1 MVRNYFSIFIDL
13 KKSKMNKHNL
23 LFAFL
28 FCFLFSID
36 LKSQN
41 GMEYYLPDGEYD
53 STIPTPFDILGYN
66 PGDWHASHDQLIIYM
81 KAIDAASDRVQMKE
95 YARSHENR
103 PLFYLAISDPSN
115 LERLEEIR
123 NDHLNLT
130 DPSMSDNIDISNLP
144 AILYQGYSIHG
155 NESSGANAAIVN
167 AYYLAAGQNADVLNT
182 LSNTVIL
189 LDPCYN
195 PDGLNRFAS
204 WANTHKSKTLVSDPS
219 SRELNEVWPRGRTN
233 HYWFDLNR
241 DWLLLT
247 HPESQGRIKVFHEW
261 RPNVLTDHHEMG
273 TNSTFFFQ
281 PGIPSRTNPNTPQ
294 LNQDLTEKIGTY
306 HAAALD
312 SIGSLYY
319 TKASFD
325 DYYYGKGSTYPDANG
340 CIGILFEQASSRGH
354 LQESVNG
361 LLSFPF
367 TIRNQFVTSISTQ
380 KATAA
385 MREELINFKRDFY
398 KKQKKA
404 AESSSIK
411 GYVVTDKDKVK
422 LSNFHRI
429 LNAHKVEMFELDQD
443 VRIEGKEYS
452 KKDSYYVPMDQNQYL
467 MVKTIFEKVRTFPD
481 SLFYDVSAW
490 TLPLAFD
497 LTYSE
502 SKKALTKG
510 KKVEK
515 IVLNGTVYP
524 MTGTYAYILDWKSY
538 NAPAALYQVMKN
550 DLRTKVINKSF
561 SLETGAGI
569 HQFNIGDVVIPVQNQ
584 KLSIGE
590 IEDVLKNI
598 ASEYHV
604 DFYGVQ
610 TGWADNN
617 MTLGNPEV
625 DILEKPSIAL
635 IAGEG
640 VSSYDAGEVWH
651 HIDQRY
657 NIPLSIID
665 KRQLFRA
672 DMSRYTTLIMV
683 NGRYRDLSTS
693 EFKKIQEWIQDGGN
707 LILFRN
713 AIDWGIEKQ
722 LISLKRIKKKDP
734 NKKGPSKYKMS
745 SASSGASVLGGAI
758 FEAKMDLS
766 HPLCYGYDNDQIAL
780 FRRGTSLYETPEN
793 KYSSP
798 VMYTDEPVAS
808 GYIPKGFDKKAA
820 GQAAVTVHQN
830 GKGKVICFQDNL
842 LFRGYWYGGNKLF
855 GNAVFFSS
863 IIDSRT
869 TARE

>member
-1 MVRNYFSIFIDL
+1 MKKINCLIVPIFFF
-13 KKSKMNKHNL
+13 L
-23 LFAFL
+23 LT
-28 FCFLFSID
+28 IPI
-36 LKSQN
+36 KGQE
-41 GMEYYLPDGEYD
+41 GMEYYLPEGEYN
-53 STIPTPFDILGYN
+53 SIIPTPMDILGYN
-66 PGDWHASHDQLIIYM
+66 PGDWHVSHDQLVTYL
-81 KAIDAASDRVQMKE
+81 KALDAVSDRIEMRE

-103 PLFYLAISDPSN
+103 PLYNLIISIPSN
-115 LERLEEIR
+115 LSRLESIQK
-123 NDHLNLT
+123 DHIKLT
-130 DPSMSDNIDISNLP
+130 DHSKSDHVDISNLP

-155 NESSGANAAIVN
+155 NESSGANAAMVN
-167 AYYLAAGQNADVLNT
+167 AYYLAAGESAEVMHT
-182 LSNTVIL
+182 LENTVIL

-204 WANTHKSKTLVSDPS
+204 WANTHKSKTLVSDPT

-247 HPESQGRIKVFHEW
+247 HPESQGRINVFHQW

-294 LNQDLTEKIGTY
+294 LNQDLTEKIGLY

-354 LQESVNG
+354 LHESANG
-361 LLSFPF
+361 VLSFPF
-367 TIRNQFVTSISTQ
+367 TIRNQFVTSLSTQ
-380 KATAA
+380 KATAH

-398 KKQKKA
+398 KRQKNA
-404 AESSSIK
+404 ALASKIK
-411 GYVVTDKDKVK
+411 GYIITDKDEVK
-422 LSNFHRI
+422 LSNFYRI
-429 LNAHKVEMFELDQD
+429 LSSHKVDMYRLGQD
-443 VRIEGKEYS
+443 VSTGGKQF
-452 KKDSYYVPMDQNQYL
+452 KKEDSYYVPMDQNQYL

-497 LTYSE
+497 LTYAE
-502 SKKALTKG
+502 STGSVKLGDKVTSMNPKG
-510 KKVEK
+510 HLHS
-515 IVLNGTVYP
+515 ISDA
-524 MTGTYAYILDWKSY
+524 YAYILDWKSY
-538 NAPAALYQVMKN
+538 NSPAALYQVMKH

-561 SLETGAGI
+561 SLETGVGI
-569 HQFNIGDVVIPVQNQ
+569 RKFNRGDVVIPVQNQ
-584 KLSIGE
+584 VLE
-590 IEDVLKNI
+590 IAEMERLLGDI
-598 ASEYHV
+598 AKKYQV
-604 DFYGVQ
+604 DFYGVG

-625 DILEKPSIAL
+625 DKLDMPSVAL
-635 IAGEG
+635 IVGEG

-657 NIPLSIID
+657 NIPLTMID

-672 DMSRYTTLIMV
+672 NMSRYTTLIMV
-683 NGRYRDLSTS
+683 NGSYRDLKKS
-693 EFKKIQEWIQDGGN
+693 ELDKITEWVKEGGN

-713 AIDWGIEKQ
+713 AIDWAIGKEIINLEKA
-722 LISLKRIKKKDP
+722 KDKKD
-734 NKKGPSKYKMS
+734 KIIGQSEYYQS
-745 SASSGASVLGGAI
+745 TASRGATVLGGAI

-780 FRRGTSLYETPEN
+780 FKRGTTLYETPSN
-793 KYSSP
+793 SYSAP
-798 VMYTDEPVAS
+798 VNYTHNPVAS
-808 GYIPKGFDKKAA
+808 GYIPRGFDNKAA
-820 GQAAVTVHQN
+820 GRAAITVHQN
-830 GKGKVICFQDNL
+830 GGGKVICFQDNL

-855 GNAVFFSS
+855 GNALFFSG
-863 IIDSRT
+863 IIDGRT

>member
-1 MVRNYFSIFIDL
+1 MKLNY
-13 KKSKMNKHNL
+13 L
-23 LFAFL
+23 LL
-28 FCFLFSID
+28 TLFSLTTMIS
-36 LKSQN
+36 LQGQN
-41 GMEYYLPDGEYD
+41 GMEYYLPEGEYD
-53 STIPTPFDILGYN
+53 SSIPTPMDVLGYDV
-66 PGDWHASHDQLIIYM
+66 GEWHVGHDQLVTYL
-81 KAIDAASDRVQMKE
+81 KALDAASDRIEMKE

-103 PLFYLAISDPSN
+103 PLYTLIISDPSN
-115 LERLEEIR
+115 LARLEDIR
-123 NDHLNLT
+123 QDHLQLT
-130 DPSMSDNIDISNLP
+130 DHSSSNKVDIGDLP

-155 NESSGANAAIVN
+155 NESSGANAALVN
-167 AYYLAAGQNADVLNT
+167 AYYLAAGSSAEVMHT
-182 LSNTVIL
+182 LKNVVIL
-189 LDPCYN
+189 MDPCYN

-204 WANTHKSKTLVSDPS
+204 WANTHKSKTLVSDPV

-261 RPNVLTDHHEMG
+261 KPNVLTDHHEMG

-294 LNQDLTEKIGTY
+294 LNQDLTEKIGLY

-361 LLSFPF
+361 VLSFPF
-367 TIRNQFVTSISTQ
+367 TIRNQFVTSLSTQ
-380 KATAA
+380 KATAH

-398 KKQKKA
+398 KKQHKA
-404 AESSSIK
+404 AKASKIK
-411 GYVVTDKDKVK
+411 GYVIKDQDKVK

-429 LNAHKVEMFELDQD
+429 LSSHKVEM
-443 VRIEGKEYS
+443 YS
-452 KKDSYYVPMDQNQYL
+452 LEKGISVGGERFDAEESYYVPMDQDQYL

-497 LTYSE
+497 LTYAEVNTSVE
-502 SKKALTKG
+502 VGDRVDSMQPKG
-510 KKVEK
+510 HLYEVKEA
-515 IVLNGTVYP
+515 
-524 MTGTYAYILDWKSY
+524 YAYILDWKSY
-538 NAPAALYQVMKN
+538 NAPAALYQVMKH
-550 DLRTKVINKSF
+550 DLRTKVINKPF
-561 SLETGAGI
+561 SLDTGNGMQ
-569 HQFNIGDVVIPVQNQ
+569 QFQTGDIVIPVQGQ
-584 KLSIGE
+584 AQSAEKMKKTLAE
-590 IEDVLKNI
+590 IADK
-598 ASEYHV
+598 YHV
-604 DFYGVQ
+604 DFYGVG

-625 DILEKPSIAL
+625 DKLDMPNVAMIV
-635 IAGEG
+635 GEG

-651 HIDQRY
+651 HIDLRY
-657 NIPLSIID
+657 NIPLTMID
-665 KRQLFRA
+665 KRQLYRA
-672 DMSRYTTLIMV
+672 NMSRYTTLIMV
-683 NGRYRDLSTS
+683 NGQYRDLSKS
-693 EFKKIQEWIQDGGN
+693 ELAKITEWVEGGGN

-713 AIDWGIEKQ
+713 AIGWAANQELINLKKAKDKKEKGSAKQ
-722 LISLKRIKKKDP
+722 QY
-734 NKKGPSKYKMS
+734 NKS
-745 SASSGASVLGGAI
+745 SSNRGATVLGGAI
-758 FEAKMDLS
+758 FEATMDLS

-780 FRRGTSLYETPEN
+780 FRRGTTLYEAPSNTYSTPV
-793 KYSSP
+793 S
-798 VMYTDEPVAS
+798 YTNNPVAS
-808 GYIPKGFDKKAA
+808 GYIPRGFDKKAA
-820 GQAAVTVHQN
+820 NKPAITVHQN
-830 GKGKVICFQDNL
+830 GSGKVICFQDNL

-855 GNAVFFSS
+855 GNAIFFSD

>member
-1 MVRNYFSIFIDL
+1 MKIPTYLLV
-13 KKSKMNKHNL
+13 L
-23 LFAFL
+23 LFLIFQ
-28 FCFLFSID
+28 SIPSNGQ
-36 LKSQN
+36 K
-41 GMEYYLPDGEYD
+41 GMEYYLPTGEYAD
-53 STIPTPFDILGYN
+53 DIPTPMDILGYN
-66 PGDWHASHDQLIIYM
+66 PGDWHVTHDQLVTYL
-81 KAIDAASDRVQMKE
+81 KALDAVSDRIEMRE

-103 PLFYLAISDPSN
+103 PLYTLIISDPSN
-115 LERLEEIR
+115 LSRLEDIR
-123 NDHLNLT
+123 MDHLQLT
-130 DPSMSDNIDISNLP
+130 DHSNSDQVNIDNLP

-155 NESSGANAAIVN
+155 NESSGANAALIN
-167 AYYLAAGQNADVLNT
+167 AYYLAAGQSSEVMHT
-182 LSNTVIL
+182 LKNTVIL
-189 LDPCYN
+189 MDPCYN

-204 WANTHKSKTLVSDPS
+204 WANSHKSKTLVSDPS

-247 HPESQGRIKVFHEW
+247 HPESQGRINVFHQW

-325 DYYYGKGSTYPDANG
+325 DFYYGKGSTYPDANG

-354 LQESVNG
+354 LQESANG
-361 LLSFPF
+361 VLSFPF
-367 TIRNQFVTSISTQ
+367 TIRNQFVTSLSTQ
-380 KATAA
+380 KATAH

-398 KKQKKA
+398 KRQKIA
-404 AESSSIK
+404 ASSSKIK
-411 GYVVTDKDKVK
+411 GYVITDKDKVK

-429 LNAHKVEMFELDQD
+429 LSSHKVDMYALNQD
-443 VRIEGKEYS
+443 ISANGQQFKKE
-452 KKDSYYVPMDQNQYL
+452 DSYYVPMDQNQYL

-497 LTYSE
+497 LTYAE
-502 SKKALTKG
+502 SRSSVKLG
-510 KKVEK
+510 EK
-515 IVLNGTVYP
+515 ITTMSPIGKLHSIRGA
-524 MTGTYAYILDWKSY
+524 YAYILDWKSY

-550 DLRTKVINKSF
+550 ELRTKVINKPF
-561 SLETGAGI
+561 SLETGVGNRK
-569 HQFNIGDVVIPVQNQ
+569 FNRGDVVIPIQNQ
-584 KLSIGE
+584 DIDPDK
-590 IEDVLKNI
+590 IESLLTAI
-598 ASEYHV
+598 AEKYQV
-604 DFYGVQ
+604 EFYGVR

-625 DILEKPSIAL
+625 DKLDMPSIAM
-635 IAGEG
+635 IVGEG
-640 VSSYDAGEVWH
+640 VTSYDAGEVWH

-657 NIPLSIID
+657 NIPLTMID

-672 DMSRYTTLIMV
+672 NMSRYTTLIMV
-683 NGRYRDLSTS
+683 NGRYRDLSKS
-693 EFKKIQEWIQDGGN
+693 ELNKIETWVKEGGN

-713 AIDWGIEKQ
+713 AIDWAIDREIIQLEK
-722 LISLKRIKKKDP
+722 SKDKKVKP
-734 NKKGPSKYKMS
+734 KSQSKYKL
-745 SASSGASVLGGAI
+745 SASSSGATVLGGAI
-758 FEAKMDLS
+758 FEGKMDLS

-780 FRRGTSLYETPEN
+780 FRRGTSLYETPTN
-793 KYSSP
+793 SYSSP
-798 VMYTDEPVAS
+798 VNYTNNPVAS
-808 GYIPKGFDKKAA
+808 GYIPRGFDKKAA
-820 GQAAVTVHQN
+820 GKSAVTVHQN
-830 GKGKVICFQDNL
+830 GSGKVICFQDNL

-863 IIDSRT
+863 IIDGRT
-869 TARE
+869 MARED

>member
-1 MVRNYFSIFIDL
+1 
-13 KKSKMNKHNL
+13 
-23 LFAFL
+23 
-28 FCFLFSID
+28 
-36 LKSQN
+36 
-41 GMEYYLPDGEYD
+41 MEYYLPVGEYD
-53 STIPTPFDILGYN
+53 SEIPTPYEILGYN
-66 PGDWHASHDQLIIYM
+66 PGDWHVSHDQLIVYM
-81 KAIDAASDRVQMKE
+81 KALDKASDRIEMKE

-103 PLFYLAISDPSN
+103 PLFNLIISSPEN
-115 LERLEEIR
+115 LSRLESIR
-123 NDHLNLT
+123 EDHLKLT
-130 DPSMSDNIDISNLP
+130 DHSVSDQVNIENLP

-155 NESSGANAAIVN
+155 NESSGANAAMVN
-167 AYYLAAGQNADVLNT
+167 AYYLAAGKSSTVMHT
-182 LSNTVIL
+182 LENSIIL
-189 LDPCYN
+189 MDPCYN

-354 LQESVNG
+354 LQESSNG

-367 TIRNQFVTSISTQ
+367 TIRNQFVTSLSTQ
-380 KATAA
+380 QATAA
-385 MREELINFKRDFY
+385 MRNELINFKRDFY
-398 KKQKKA
+398 KKQHKA
-404 AESSSIK
+404 ASASTIK
-411 GYVVTDKDKVK
+411 GYVITDKDKVK

-429 LNAHKVEMFELDQD
+429 LSSHKVEIYALNQD
-443 VRIEGKEYS
+443 VSAEGKQF
-452 KKDSYYVPMDQNQYL
+452 KKEDSYYVPMDQNQYL

-497 LTYSE
+497 LTYAE
-502 SKKALTKG
+502 VTNPVKKAEVVTTMNPSGQLH
-510 KKVEK
+510 K
-515 IVLNGTVYP
+515 INGA
-524 MTGTYAYILDWKSY
+524 YAYILDWKSY
-538 NAPAALYQVMKN
+538 NAPAALYQVMNN
-550 DLRTKVINKSF
+550 DLRAKVINKAF
-561 SLETGAGI
+561 SLESASGV
-569 HQFNIGDVVIPVQNQ
+569 QKFELGDVVIPIQNQ
-584 KLSIGE
+584 SLSLTE
-590 IEDVLKNI
+590 IEDLFQEIVD
-598 ASEYHV
+598 EYNV
-604 DFYGVQ
+604 SFYGVR

-625 DILEKPSIAL
+625 DILEKPSVAL
-635 IAGEG
+635 IVGEG
-640 VSSYDAGEVWH
+640 VTSYDAGEVWH

-657 NIPLSIID
+657 NIPLTMID
-665 KRQLFRA
+665 KRQLYRA
-672 DMSRYTTLIMV
+672 NMSRYNTIIMV
-683 NGRYRDLSTS
+683 NGRYRDLSST
-693 EFKKIQEWIQDGGN
+693 ELAKIQDWVKAGGN
-707 LILFRN
+707 LILFRS
-713 AIDWGIEKQ
+713 AIDWAIDKDIVN
-722 LISLKRIKKKDP
+722 LDKAKDKKEAKS
-734 NKKGPSKYKMS
+734 GEAKYKHSPS
-745 SASSGASVLGGAI
+745 SRGATVLGGAI
-758 FEAKMDLS
+758 FEGEMDLS
-766 HPLCYGYDNDQIAL
+766 HPLCYGYDNEQIAL
-780 FRRGTSLYETPEN
+780 FRRGTSLYESPSN

-798 VMYTDEPVAS
+798 VHYTTNPVAS
-808 GYIPKGFDKKAA
+808 GYIPRGFDKKAA
-820 GQAAVTVHQN
+820 GKAAVTVHQN
-830 GKGKVICFQDNL
+830 GSGKIICFQDNL

-855 GNAVFFSS
+855 GNAIFFSS
-863 IIDSRT
+863 IIDGRT

>member
-1 MVRNYFSIFIDL
+1 
-13 KKSKMNKHNL
+13 MNKVNFL
-23 LFAFL
+23 TSFL
-28 FCFLFSID
+28 FFFLITIP
-36 LKSQN
+36 LKGQE
-41 GMEYYLPDGEYD
+41 GMEYYLPKGEYD
-53 STIPTPFDILGYN
+53 SKIPTPHDVLGYN
-66 PGDWHASHDQLIIYM
+66 PGDWHVSHDQLVTYL
-81 KAIDAASDRVQMKE
+81 KAVDASSDRIQMHE

-103 PLFYLAISDPSN
+103 PLYTVIISDPSN
-115 LERLEEIR
+115 LARLEDIR
-123 NDHLNLT
+123 MDHLKLT
-130 DPSMSDNIDISNLP
+130 DQSISDNIDIENLP

-155 NESSGANAAIVN
+155 NESSGANAAMIN
-167 AYYLAAGQNADVLNT
+167 AYYLAAGTSSEVKHT
-182 LSNTVIL
+182 LKNTVIL
-189 LDPCYN
+189 MDPCYN

-204 WANTHKSKTLVSDPS
+204 WANTHKSKTLVSDPA

-247 HPESQGRIKVFHEW
+247 HPESQGRIKVFHDW

-325 DYYYGKGSTYPDANG
+325 DFYYGKGSTYPDANG

-354 LQESVNG
+354 LHESSNG
-361 LLSFPF
+361 ILSFPF
-367 TIRNQFVTSISTQ
+367 TIRNQFVTSLSTQ
-380 KATAA
+380 KATAH
-385 MREELINFKRDFY
+385 MRKELINFKRDFY
-398 KKQKKA
+398 KRQKKE
-404 AESSSIK
+404 AETSKIK
-411 GYVVTDKDKVK
+411 GYVITDQDHVK

-429 LNAHKVEMFELDQD
+429 LNSHKIDMYQLDQD
-443 VRIEGKEYS
+443 LSIDGKQY
-452 KKDSYYVPMDQNQYL
+452 KKEDSYYIPMDQNQYL

-502 SKKALTKG
+502 TNKALKRG
-510 KKVEK
+510 EK
-515 IVLNGTVYP
+515 IISMNP
-524 MTGTYAYILDWKSY
+524 TGNLHAIEGAYAYILDWKSY
-538 NAPAALYQVMKN
+538 NSPAALYQVMKN
-550 DLRTKVINKSF
+550 GLRSKVINKTF
-561 SLETGAGI
+561 SLETGAGM
-569 HQFNIGDVVIPVQNQ
+569 HKFNLGDVVIPIQNQ
-584 KLSIGE
+584 SLERNE
-590 IEDVLKNI
+590 IEDLLTEISMV
-598 ASEYHV
+598 YQV
-604 DFYGVQ
+604 DFYGVK

-625 DILEKPSIAL
+625 DILEMPSIAL
-635 IAGEG
+635 IVGEG

-651 HIDQRY
+651 HLDQRY
-657 NIPLSIID
+657 NIPLTMMD

-672 DMSRYTTLIMV
+672 KMSRYTTLIMV
-683 NGRYRDLSTS
+683 SGQYRDLSS
-693 EFKKIQEWIQDGGN
+693 SDLKKIQDWIKEGGN

-713 AIDWGIEKQ
+713 AIDWAIEKDIINLERVKSKEEDSSGQ
-722 LISLKRIKKKDP
+722 A
-734 NKKGPSKYKMS
+734 KYKLS
-745 SASSGASVLGGAI
+745 PASNGANVLGGAI

-780 FRRGTSLYETPEN
+780 FRRGIRLYETPSN

-798 VMYTDEPVAS
+798 VMYTEEPVAS
-808 GYIPKGFDKKAA
+808 GYIPRGFDKKAA
-820 GQAAVTVHQN
+820 GRAAVTVHQS
-830 GKGKVICFQDNL
+830 GSGKVICFQDNL

-855 GNAVFFSS
+855 GNSIFFSNV
-863 IIDSRT
+863 IDSRT
-869 TARE
+869 TAKD